1 MAPSIHD
8 TPSTTMLRTWFAPV
22 LEHGSKWCAPNLD
35 TTLAF
40 VRAGDHELPLTIND
54 EQWDNSWFC
63 SPFTHYISYAQ
74 EEIVGAV
81 GKALGLPA
89 CLILRAL
96 GRWLRRADFNRVVMV
111 NNWLMSTNPWPKMD
125 GHTLAPMIETL
136 RLRWP
141 EHALVFRSL
150 TDGIDQPVI
159 DALRCAGARLIPSRQ
174 VWWFDHDSQAV
185 KHATNW
191 KRDVRLLRSSDL
203 DRVTHD
209 DLSGDDF
216 DALAQLY
223 DELYLG
229 KYSRHNPAYSAPWL
243 RHLWQHRLL
252 RFTALRQ
259 PGGDLIGVE
268 ACGVINGTM
277 VSPVVGY
284 SLRFPMEL
292 GLYRRLAAVP
302 VLAAQE
308 ARVQLNLSAGV
319 GRFKATRGG
328 QPLMEYIA
336 VLDAHLP
343 ASRRAP
349 WQLVEVISREVLAP
363 LTRRWGL

>member
-1 MAPSIHD
+1 
-8 TPSTTMLRTWFAPV
+8 MLR
-22 LEHGSKWCAPNLD
+22 G
-35 TTLAF
+35 
-40 VRAGDHELPLTIND
+40 
-54 EQWDNSWFC
+54 
-63 SPFTHYISYAQ
+63 
-74 EEIVGAV
+74 
-81 GKALGLPA
+81 
-89 CLILRAL
+89 L
-96 GRWLRRADFNRVVMV
+96 GRWLHRADFNRVVMV
-111 NNWLMSTNPWPKMD
+111 NNWLMSTNPWPKIT
-125 GHTLAPMIETL
+125 GHALAPMIEAL

-174 VWWFDHDSQAV
+174 VWWFDPDSKAV

-191 KRDVRLLRSSDL
+191 KRDVRLLHSSDL
-203 DRVTHD
+203 ERVPHD
-209 DLSGDDF
+209 ELRDDDF
-216 DALAQLY
+216 EVLAALY
-223 DELYLG
+223 HELYLG
-229 KYSRHNPAYSAPWL
+229 KYSRHNPVYSAAWL
-243 RHLWQHRLL
+243 RHLWQQRLL

-259 PGGDLIGVE
+259 PGGGLIGVE
-268 ACGVINGTM
+268 ACGVIHGTM

-284 SLRFPMEL
+284 SLQSPLDL

-308 ARVQLNLSAGV
+308 ARVPLNLSAGV

-349 WQLVEVISREVLAP
+349 WQLIETISRQVLAP
-363 LTRRWGL
+363 LTQRWGL

>member
-8 TPSTTMLRTWFAPV
+8 TPASAMLRTWFAPV
-22 LEHGSKWCAPNLD
+22 LEHGSQWCAPNLD

-40 VRAGDHELPLTIND
+40 VRAGEHELPVTIN
-54 EQWDNSWFC
+54 EAEWDNSWFC

-81 GKALGLPA
+81 GKVSGLPA
-89 CLILRAL
+89 CLMLRLL
-96 GRWLRRADFNRVVMV
+96 GKWLRRADFNRVVMV
-111 NNWLMSTNPWPKMD
+111 NNWLMSTNPWPKIEA
-125 GHTLAPMIETL
+125 HTLPPMIEAL

-150 TDGIDQPVI
+150 TDGIDQTVI

-174 VWWFDHDSQAV
+174 VWWFDHDSKAV
-185 KHATNW
+185 QQATNW
-191 KRDVRLLRSSDL
+191 KRDVRLLRRPDL
-203 DRVTHD
+203 ERVSHD
-209 DLSGDDF
+209 DLRSDDF
-216 DALAQLY
+216 DDLTRLY
-223 DELYLG
+223 HELYLD
-229 KYSRHNPAYSAPWL
+229 KYSRHNPAYTAPWL

-252 RFTALRQ
+252 RFTGLRR
-259 PGGDLIGVE
+259 PGEKLIGVE
-268 ACGVINGTM
+268 ACGVIHGTM

-284 SLRFPMEL
+284 ALQCPVEL

-308 ARVQLNLSAGV
+308 ARVPLNLSAGV

-343 ASRRAP
+343 ASRQAP
-349 WQLVEVISREVLAP
+349 WHLIEAFSRYVLAP
-363 LTRRWGL
+363 LTQRWGL